1 MNYII
6 NQFESFAIGEVF
18 KKDWIVFDIL
28 RRFTEY
34 VPLQSQIGRLKDQ
47 IERLTIECDSARVK
61 ESQAVEQSRRTG
73 RQLREVREDLATLQ
87 QKHTDAVSKKG
98 EVEKQMELA
107 ESEVITLKSDLKLA
121 FKRIEDLQQ
130 AIQGDLNDS
139 DSDLSDR

>member
-1 MNYII
+1 MICLN
-6 NQFESFAIGEVF
+6 NFAIGDVL
-18 KKDWIVFDIL
+18 KNGWIAIGIL
-28 RRFTEY
+28 KRFTDN
-34 VPLQSQIGRLKDQ
+34 VSLQSQIGRLKDQ
-47 IERLTIECDSARVK
+47 IERLTGECDSARVK
-61 ESQAVEQSRRTG
+61 ESQAVEQNRRTG

-98 EVEKQMELA
+98 EVEKQLELA